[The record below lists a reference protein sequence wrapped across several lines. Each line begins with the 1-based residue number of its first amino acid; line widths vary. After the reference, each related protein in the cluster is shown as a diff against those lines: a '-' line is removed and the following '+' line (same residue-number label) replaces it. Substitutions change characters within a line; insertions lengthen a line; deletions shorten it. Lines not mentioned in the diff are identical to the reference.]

1 MTIKTWYQRL
11 EAMDDGHITTHE
23 DVRNAQQAEI
33 DELRAALKAKPAFV
47 QARAQARAQLEKEWC
62 ELNAMKAALKA
73 QPVQPV
79 KQADHSELV
88 RELRY
93 VADWAQHHLDK
104 AQIINAAAD
113 ALEGAKP

>member
-1 MTIKTWYQRL
+1 MSDTLTLSREVVESARFI
-11 EAMDDGHITTHE
+11 AMAYAASNPKWDHAGKMQDPGGAHACYE
-23 DVRNAQQAEI
+23 
-33 DELRAALKAKPAFV
+33 ALKAA
-47 QARAQARAQLEKEWC
+47 L
-62 ELNAMKAALKA
+62 AA
-73 QPVQPV
+73 PQPV